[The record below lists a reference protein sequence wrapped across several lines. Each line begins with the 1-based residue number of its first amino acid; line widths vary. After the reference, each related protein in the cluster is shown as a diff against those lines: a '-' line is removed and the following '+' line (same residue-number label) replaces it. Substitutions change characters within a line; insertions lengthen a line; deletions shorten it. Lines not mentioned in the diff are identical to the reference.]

1 MVGVWQSTAAPQ
13 VSGQRNPSLSTFQA
27 SSPPASPR
35 PACLH
40 IPARVQHVEKHR
52 KMKNASATGVPWDV
66 CPRAEGTGQWDTGF
80 LAAWYKHRPF
90 TGYGSHSAGS
100 GMGWARLGLIGDPG
114 KVKPSQGGR
123 RGRGVD
129 DGTCPRDWTASTGP
143 APAEA
148 NLQDTLWFF
157 PH

>member
-1 MVGVWQSTAAPQ
+1 
-13 VSGQRNPSLSTFQA
+13 
-27 SSPPASPR
+27 
-35 PACLH
+35 
-40 IPARVQHVEKHR
+40 
-52 KMKNASATGVPWDV
+52 
-66 CPRAEGTGQWDTGF
+66 
-80 LAAWYKHRPF
+80 
-90 TGYGSHSAGS
+90 
-100 GMGWARLGLIGDPG
+100 MGWARLGLIGDPG